1 MHEIRIHGRGGQ
13 GAVTAAEIIAKAAF
27 IDGRFSQAFPYF
39 GVERRGAPVQAFCR
53 LDDSFIR
60 IRQNVYEPDYVIV
73 LDSSLLDVVDVFEGL
88 RKNGTVIINT
98 TKPIEKKNAHCLDA
112 TSIAL
117 EALGL
122 PIVNTVMLGAFSKV
136 SGLVSIGSIKKAISE
151 QFAKKP
157 DLLEKNMAAISRAY
171 EGVR

>member
-13 GAVTAAEIIAKAAF
+13 GAVTAAELIAKAAF
-27 IDGRFSQAFPYF
+27 IDGKFSQAFPYF

-53 LDDSFIR
+53 IDNSFIR
-60 IRQNVYEPDYVIV
+60 IRQNVYEPDYVMV

-98 TKPIEKKNAHCLDA
+98 TKPIEKKNVHCLDA

-117 EALGL
+117 ETLGL
-122 PIVNTVMLGAFSKV
+122 PIVNTVMLGAFAKV
-136 SGLVSIGSIKKAISE
+136 SGLVSIGSIKTAMSE

-157 DLLEKNMAAISRAY
+157 DLLEKNMAAISKAY
-171 EGVR
+171 EGVK